1 MFSAKEIVSGL
12 VVVPSV
18 SGSAND
24 SLREI
29 WDTPLVSNTMNEINS
44 NLNCLVPRE
53 YNCNLILW
61 KSKMLFM

>member
-1 MFSAKEIVSGL
+1 MDVQRKRDVSGL

-29 WDTPLVSNTMNEINS
+29 
-44 NLNCLVPRE
+44 
-53 YNCNLILW
+53 
-61 KSKMLFM
+61 